1 MRPHRTRTTL
11 WLTLLFTAATL
22 LASGCG
28 SGGTTIINNNDPTL
42 RYTPPGT
49 YQYQITAS
57 STTGTPITQTV
68 TLNLV
73 VTAQ

>member
-1 MRPHRTRTTL
+1 MERWPDNITTI
-11 WLTLLFTAATL
+11 
-22 LASGCG
+22 GCG
-28 SGGTTIINNNDPTL
+28 SGGTLPSTNTNL

-49 YQYQITAS
+49 YQYQITAN
-57 STTGTPITQTV
+57 STNNPNLTQTV